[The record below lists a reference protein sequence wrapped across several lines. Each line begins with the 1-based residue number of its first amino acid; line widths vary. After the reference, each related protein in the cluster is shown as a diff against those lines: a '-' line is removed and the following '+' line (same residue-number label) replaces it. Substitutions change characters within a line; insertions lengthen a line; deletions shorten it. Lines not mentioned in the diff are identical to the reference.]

1 MLLEEIPHQTSCIH
15 VRDGLADKEG
25 WYLFTTRP
33 GMPTSGHGVEQN
45 VGIVGA
51 ASVVQSTNTRS
62 NHFSSRLPNDVR
74 GSTVCA
80 MLML

>member
-1 MLLEEIPHQTSCIH
+1 
-15 VRDGLADKEG
+15 
-25 WYLFTTRP
+25 
-33 GMPTSGHGVEQN
+33 MPTSGHGVEQN